1 MTRFARF
8 LLALTML
15 LSVNARA
22 AELGIQQELAQSQLL
37 GKGSYRWFG
46 IKLYDAFLWQA
57 RDASVTIPLLE
68 GRFVLELVYARELK
82 GQRIAAASLDEIRK
96 LNLGSPEQ
104 QSRWLHLM
112 QQIFP
117 DVTEGTRLSGV
128 YQAGQG
134 ARFYRDGVLLSRTND
149 AEFARAFFSIWL
161 DKRSSAPALRQ
172 QLLGRAL

>member
-1 MTRFARF
+1 MTRLATF
-8 LLALTML
+8 LLALTLL
-15 LSVNARA
+15 LSANTQA

-57 RDASVTIPLLE
+57 QDAFVNLPLLD
-68 GRFVLELVYARELK
+68 GRFVLELVYARELT

-104 QSRWLHLM
+104 QSRWLRLM
-112 QQIFP
+112 QQTFP
-117 DVTEGTRLSGV
+117 DVIEGTRLSGA

-134 ARFYRDGVLLSRTND
+134 VCFYRDGVLLSRIND

-161 DKRSSAPALRQ
+161 DKNSSAPALRQ
-172 QLLGRAL
+172 QLLGRTL